1 MAGTITALKGQPR
14 NRARVVVYLDGRK
27 TFGVTKVLAAGLAIG
42 QRLTDE
48 GIEKLRQGEA
58 EEDAYQRALRL
69 LGLRPRSERELRSYF
84 DRHRFA
90 PEIQETVLARLGEL
104 GLVDDRAFAR
114 MWVEDRQAF
123 RPRSAR
129 ALKAELRQKGVEAEA
144 VEAALEGTND
154 EQAAYQAALKV
165 SRRLRGLSWEI
176 FRRRLGSALAR
187 RGFDYEVIKPVVERV
202 WSQAEGADEESEDNQ
217 CHCH

>member
-1 MAGTITALKGQPR
+1 MAGMITALKGQPR
-14 NRARVVVYLDGRK
+14 NPSRVVVYLDGRK
-27 TFGVTKVLAAGLAIG
+27 AFGVTWSLAAGLAVG

-48 GIEKLRQGEA
+48 EIEKLRKGEA

-69 LGLRPRSERELRSYF
+69 LGLRPRSESELRSYF

-90 PEIQETVLARLGEL
+90 PEIQARVLARLGEL

-129 ALKAELRQKGVEAEA
+129 VLKGELRQKGVEAEA
-144 VEAALEGTND
+144 IEAALEGAND

-165 SRRLRGLSWEI
+165 SRRLRGLSREV

-187 RGFDYEVIKPVVERV
+187 RGFDYEVIKPIVQRV
-202 WSQAEGADEESEDNQ
+202 WSQAEGAGEESEDKQ
-217 CHCH
+217 CHRR

>member
-48 GIEKLRQGEA
+48 EIEKLCHEEA

-154 EQAAYQAALKV
+154 EQAAYQAALKA
-165 SRRLRGLSWEI
+165 SRRLRGLSWEV

>member
-27 TFGVTKVLAAGLAIG
+27 AFGVTKILAAGLAVG

-48 GIEKLRQGEA
+48 EIEKLRHDEA

-69 LGLRPRSERELRSYF
+69 LGLRPRSERELRAYF

-144 VEAALEGTND
+144 VEAALEGAND
-154 EQAAYQAALKV
+154 EQAAYQAALKA

-202 WSQAEGADEESEDNQ
+202 WFQAEGVGEESEDNQ

>member
-14 NRARVVVYLDGRK
+14 NRARVVVYLDGLK
-27 TFGVTKVLAAGLAIG
+27 AFGVTKVLAAGLAVG

-48 GIEKLRQGEA
+48 EIENLRHDEA

-90 PEIQETVLARLGEL
+90 PEIQEKVLARLGEL

-144 VEAALEGTND
+144 VEAALEGAND
-154 EQAAYQAALKV
+154 EQAAYQAALKAA
-165 SRRLRGLSWEI
+165 RRLRGLPREI

-187 RGFDYEVIKPVVERV
+187 RGFDYEVIKPIVERV
-202 WSQAEGADEESEDNQ
+202 WVQAEGAGEESEDNQ
-217 CHCH
+217 CHRH